1 MFNDRRNDLK
11 GGKYFFTVALR
22 DRSSKL
28 LIERIELLREA
39 VQAAQLM
46 GEFTKDCCP

>member
-22 DRSSKL
+22 DRSSNL

-39 VQAAQLM
+39 VQAVQLM
-46 GEFTKDCCP
+46 GEFTKDFCP

>member
-1 MFNDRRNDLK
+1 MVNYRRNYLK
-11 GGKYFFTVALR
+11 GGKYFFTVELR

-39 VQAAQLM
+39 VQAAQLRD
-46 GEFTKDCCP
+46 EFTKDYCP